1 MTIRLLLAAIWLGLA
16 PLSAVLPN
24 PAVAAATAE
33 VGTVATIEQIYS
45 NLGVVDVMKLSM
57 QQSLINAP
65 SMSNFTSAQKAKLV
79 EITGTVMDE
88 QRPALLHKLAVANK
102 GDLTP
107 PQLQVILKISKI
119 KYIQDA
125 IAHGADP
132 SRVADPKTMTAEES
146 TFLDSVEKEQY
157 ILDFLQRSANFD
169 SVKPDMEAISTTVVE
184 RFVAWLSTPKS

>member
-16 PLSAVLPN
+16 PLSAALPN
-24 PAVAAATAE
+24 PAVAAPTAE
-33 VGTVATIEQIYS
+33 ARSIATIEEIYS

-57 QQSLINAP
+57 QQALINAP

-79 EITGTVMDE
+79 EITGTVIDE
-88 QRPALLHKLAVANK
+88 QRPALLHKLAIANR

-119 KYIQDA
+119 RYIQDA

-146 TFLDSVEKEQY
+146 AFLDSVEKEQY

-169 SVKPDMEAISTTVVE
+169 TVKPDMEAISTTIIE
-184 RFVAWLSTPKS
+184 RFVTWLSTQKS